1 MEVHLKE
8 AAEILLLALA
18 LGMDA
23 FSVALGAGMVVSG
36 RRAILRLSWHFGFF
50 QFLMP
55 LVGWQAARFL
65 SPRIGAFGNW
75 VGAALLF
82 LIGIRMIGEG
92 LRKDKERQGEGGRI
106 DPSRGWSLVGLSIA
120 TSIDALGVGFGFG
133 LVRADLFRA
142 CVVIGLAAFVMT
154 WLGVRLGT
162 VLGKR
167 FGTMAEVLGGV
178 VLFLLGVRMLFM

>member
-1 MEVHLKE
+1 LKE
-8 AAEILLLALA
+8 AVEILFLSLA

-23 FSVALGAGMVVSG
+23 FSVALGAGMVVAG
-36 RRAILRLSWHFGFF
+36 WRPALRLSWHFGFF

-55 LVGWQAARFL
+55 LVGWQAARVL
-65 SPRIGAFGNW
+65 SPSIGAFGGW
-75 VGAALLF
+75 LGAALLF

-92 LRKDKERQGEGGRI
+92 LRKRGDGAREDGRI
-106 DPSRGWSLVGLSIA
+106 DPTRGWSLVGLSVA

-133 LVRADLFRA
+133 LVRSHLFRA
-142 CVVIGLAAFVMT
+142 CVVIGATALVMT

-167 FGTMAEVLGGV
+167 FGSAAEVLGGA
-178 VLFLLGVRMLFM
+178 VLVLLGFRLLLF